1 MRFWKYEGIGNDFVV
16 VEDRDDTMAK
26 DPDFVRL
33 VCDRSFGIGAD
44 GILYISD
51 SPRADARMRV
61 LNADGSEAEMCG
73 NGIRCVAKHLHDS
86 GWVSKNSMSID
97 TLAGVLV
104 IGVTAV
110 DGKAEML
117 DVNMGAPI
125 LDGRKVPVD
134 HDGEFVNGVIE
145 VDGREIV
152 ATAVSMGNPHLVT
165 FESFSDEELEVLGP
179 KLESHPFY
187 PRRTNVEFVTV
198 KDDGLDVKVY
208 ERGAAWTLACG
219 TGACAATVAAALN
232 GKVPYDKPVKVSLP
246 GGDLEITVAADLG
259 HVMMSGPARLVFT
272 GEYLEE

>member
-86 GWVSKNSMSID
+86 GWVSKDSMSID

-232 GKVPYDKPVKVSLP
+232 GKVPYDKPV
-246 GGDLEITVAADLG
+246 
-259 HVMMSGPARLVFT
+259 
-272 GEYLEE
+272 

>member
-1 MRFWKYEGIGNDFVV
+1 MRFWKYQGIGNDFIV
-16 VEDRDDTMAK
+16 VEDRDDSMTK

-33 VCDRSFGIGAD
+33 ACDRSFGIGAD

-73 NGIRCVAKHLHDS
+73 NGIRCVAKHLYDS
-86 GWVSKNSMSID
+86 GWVPKESMSVD

-104 IGVTAV
+104 IGVSVV

-134 HDGEFVNGVIE
+134 HDGEFVNGLIE
-145 VDGREIV
+145 VNGREIV

-165 FESFSDEELEVLGP
+165 FEEFSDEEMEELGP
-179 KLESHPFY
+179 ALESHPFY

-198 KDDGLDVKVY
+198 KDGGLDVKVY

-232 GKVPYDKPVKVSLP
+232 GTVPYDRPIKVSLP